1 MKNILILNLTRMGDL
16 LQTTPLIAGLKE
28 KYPDLKI
35 TLLANKNFSEIC
47 NDVPF
52 IDEIYTF
59 DIKQFAPKSEGEEV
73 SLFQVYRYMDELVEQ
88 MKSKRFDTVINL
100 SHSKLTAIFTSLLN
114 VPDVRGLTS
123 TDYGHRVIR
132 HPWLNYFCNIIFNRH
147 YNRFNLVDIYM
158 KSGDIQPS
166 GKRLYLN
173 VAEDG
178 LSFANEFLQK
188 NGIKDSDM
196 LIGFQPASSRPD
208 RRWSPDSF
216 ARLGLELI
224 KRYGAKII
232 IFGVSS
238 EKELGD
244 EVQAKINNPL
254 DPPLLRGTNPLNP
267 PFLKGELKG
276 VINVV
281 GKTSVRELAALIK
294 RCNILIT
301 NDTGTMHIAAALG
314 TKIAALFFA
323 HALVHETGPYGE
335 GHIILQA
342 DIPCS
347 PCSHHTNCK
356 NPVCK
361 DYITVEDVLAAVEII
376 MKQDARNKMQD
387 IRYKV
392 QYNLSCLLPLASCL
406 FSRVKPFYSSFD
418 ADNMVE
424 FLPLIKKPAGLS
436 DIVGYAYRA
445 MWKKVLGS
453 DGRLNI
459 LQPSAFKLQAKEI
472 AEKIKNH
479 FDVRSGELNPHGF
492 ASLTASLHN
501 VLDSFDRLAKLGREG
516 ASVTKN
522 IIKEVSKTIIPPYPP
537 LEKGGRG
544 GFDVEYVKEM
554 GGRINDIDE
563 NINLLGMTEQ
573 ASGPMVSLFK
583 FGKENLQGDNVLKL
597 AEDTLPLYDAI
608 TAEAGIMRELL
619 EDISEELIGT
629 KT

>member
-28 KYPDLKI
+28 KYPDSKI
-35 TLLANKNFSEIC
+35 TLLANKTFAEIC
-47 NDVPF
+47 SDVPF

-59 DIKQFAPKSEGEEV
+59 DIKQFAPGSEGEDV
-73 SLFQVYRYMDELVEQ
+73 SLLRVYRYLDVLVEQ

-100 SHSKLTAIFTSLLN
+100 SHSKLTAIFTSLIN

-158 KSGDIQPS
+158 KSGDIEPS
-166 GKRLYLN
+166 NRRLYLN
-173 VAEDG
+173 AAEDG
-178 LSFANEFLQK
+178 LRLASDFLQK

-216 ARLGLELI
+216 AKLGLELI
-224 KRYGAKII
+224 KRYDAKII

-244 EVQAKINNPL
+244 EIQAKINNTIN
-254 DPPLLRGTNPLNP
+254 PPLL
-267 PFLKGELKG
+267 KGEKG
-276 VINVV
+276 VINAA
-281 GKTSVRELAALIK
+281 GKTSVKQLASLIK
-294 RCNILIT
+294 RCNLLIT

-314 TKIAALFFA
+314 TKIIALFFA

-361 DYITVEDVLAAVEII
+361 DYITVEDVLTAVEII
-376 MKQDARNKMQD
+376 NKGQGSGVRGQEEQGQESRVKGQDKNILTPYPLPLQ
-387 IRYKV
+387 
-392 QYNLSCLLPLASCL
+392 LPLAPFL
-406 FSRVKPFYSSFD
+406 RVIPFYSSFD
-418 ADNMVE
+418 KDNMVE

-436 DIVGYAYRA
+436 DIVGYAYRI

-453 DGRLNI
+453 NGRLNL
-459 LQPSAFKLQAKEI
+459 LQPSAFSLESKEV
-472 AEKIKNH
+472 ADKIKNH
-479 FDVRSGELNPHGF
+479 FDIKSDAVNPHIVN
-492 ASLTASLHN
+492 LLN
-501 VLDSFDRLAKLGREG
+501 MFDKLAVLGREG
-516 ASVTKN
+516 AFVTN
-522 IIKEVSKTIIPPYPP
+522 DIIKEVSK
-537 LEKGGRG
+537 GR
-544 GFDVEYVKEM
+544 FNVEYVKDL
-554 GGRINDIDE
+554 GSIVNGIDE
-563 NINLLGMTEQ
+563 NINLLGMTEP
-573 ASGPMVSLFK
+573 AAGAIVSLFK

-597 AEDTLPLYDAI
+597 AEDTLLLYDAVA
-608 TAEAGIMRELL
+608 AEAGIMGQLL
-619 EDISEELIGT
+619 KGISEELRMKCFET
-629 KT
+629 LNS